1 VPPWSRLLGTGPVS
15 ECFCL
20 TRASAGSVLGE
31 QQHYLEDMQPSM
43 WRLHDAGRD
52 KAHAA
57 LLKAAGRAAA
67 GQ

>member
-1 VPPWSRLLGTGPVS
+1 
-15 ECFCL
+15 
-20 TRASAGSVLGE
+20 VLGE